1 MDFLGPVCCF
11 RCWFFSGKQSQVHL
25 EIKFYWLKGH
35 PFNESDWHKKI
46 SHHMIIIF
54 IIESKQKKKSRLC
67 GCLVKKFYYLFKT
80 TKKSFLWKN
89 HHKIT
94 LAFRT
99 PPRSLDP
106 SSSGSD
112 ELLMQQFAG
121 SDCSGGCMSWTCITP
136 DLLLFIISK
145 QAT

>member
-1 MDFLGPVCCF
+1 
-11 RCWFFSGKQSQVHL
+11 
-25 EIKFYWLKGH
+25 
-35 PFNESDWHKKI
+35 
-46 SHHMIIIF
+46 MIIIF
-54 IIESKQKKKSRLC
+54 IIESKQKKKNQGFVVVWWKNSII
-67 GCLVKKFYYLFKT
+67 YLEQP
-80 TKKSFLWKN
+80 KSPSSEKN

-99 PPRSLDP
+99 PPRNLDP

-136 DLLLFIISK
+136 DLLLLIISK